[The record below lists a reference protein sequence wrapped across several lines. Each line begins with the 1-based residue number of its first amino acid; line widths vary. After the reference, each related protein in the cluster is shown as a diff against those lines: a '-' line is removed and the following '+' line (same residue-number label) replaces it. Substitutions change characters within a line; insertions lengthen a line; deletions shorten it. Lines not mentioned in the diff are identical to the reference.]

1 MDRGSYPSYS
11 LAPLGERARVRGTQS
26 VLKSETTLTPTL
38 SRHQSSRR
46 EAIASHMKF
55 WTLILQITA
64 VLMASLWSMILSQ
77 AAEND
82 LATLLNGLGA
92 KSRTQIRQTITDLG
106 TLNDPAALPAL
117 EALGDRR
124 LRVDEAGAV
133 YIKDEDGSL
142 RDALG
147 GRLAERAA
155 RDESLL
161 RTPRINNAIRRTLG
175 PIIAQLQLNAP
186 ETAVRLAAVQ
196 ELTKRPRP
204 EMTGPLQAALERET
218 DTDVREAL
226 RVALAQMQ
234 LHSEDKAERL
244 MAITMIGD
252 SGNLGLRPQLEA
264 LSATHEDGSF
274 VETDP
279 EVRQAA
285 EAVLTSFE
293 RTQFLINSVGH
304 LFYGFSLGSV
314 LLLAALG
321 LGITFGLM
329 GVINM
334 AHGEMLM
341 LGAYATYV
349 VQGLFQD
356 YMPGLFDWYVLAAIP
371 AAFGVCL
378 VAGMVLERGVI
389 RFLYGRPLETLL
401 ATWGI
406 SLVLIQSVRLL
417 FGAQNVQVA
426 NPAWLSGGTEI
437 LYGVVLPYSRLA
449 IIVFVSLVVGLV
461 WLILQRT
468 RLGLQ
473 VRAVTQNR
481 AMAGC
486 MGISAARVD
495 MWTFGLGSGIAGLG
509 GVALSQIGNV
519 GPELGRLY
527 IVDSFMVVVLGGV
540 GNIAGTVVGA
550 LSLGLVNKFLE
561 PVAGAVLAKIG
572 VLIFI
577 VLFIQQ
583 RPQGLFALKGRMAE
597 S

>member
-1 MDRGSYPSYS
+1 MKTRSLLFCLSIILLLCLPSPGAGAGKDLSS
-11 LAPLGERARVRGTQS
+11 L
-26 VLKSETTLTPTL
+26 LK
-38 SRHQSSRR
+38 
-46 EAIASHMKF
+46 
-55 WTLILQITA
+55 
-64 VLMASLWSMILSQ
+64 
-77 AAEND
+77 
-82 LATLLNGLGA
+82 GLGA
-92 KSRTQIRQTITDLG
+92 KSRRDVRQAITALG

-124 LRVDEAGAV
+124 LRVNETGII

-142 RDALG
+142 RDALSG
-147 GRLAERAA
+147 EAAEL
-155 RDESLL
+155 DEAVL
-161 RTPRINNAIRRTLG
+161 RTPRINNAIRRALR
-175 PIIAQLQLNAP
+175 PVIAQLQLGA
-186 ETAVRLAAVQ
+186 TDVAVRLAAAE

-204 EMTGPLQAALERET
+204 EMRGPLQAALDREPEAAVR
-218 DTDVREAL
+218 DVLA
-226 RVALAQMQ
+226 VALAQMQ
-234 LHSEDKAERL
+234 LQSEDPTERL
-244 MAITMIGD
+244 AAIRMIGD

-264 LSATHEDGSF
+264 LVATNEDGSF
-274 VETDP
+274 ADADP
-279 EVRQAA
+279 EVRAA
-285 EAVLTSFE
+285 AAAALASFE
-293 RTQFLINSVGH
+293 RTQFLINSLGN
-304 LFYGFSLGSV
+304 LFYGASLGSV

-341 LGAYATYV
+341 LGAYASYV
-349 VQGLFQD
+349 VQGIFQESF
-356 YMPGLFDWYVLAAIP
+356 PAFFDWYLAVAIP

-378 VAGMVLERGVI
+378 LTGMILERGVI

-426 NPAWLSGGTEI
+426 NPAWLSGGIEV

-449 IIVFVSLVVGLV
+449 IILFVTLVVGLV

-481 AMAGC
+481 PMASC

-550 LSLGLVNKFLE
+550 LSLGLVNKMLE
-561 PVAGAVLAKIG
+561 PVAGAVLGKIG
-572 VLIFI
+572 VLIFV

-583 RPQGLFALKGRMAE
+583 RPQGLFALKGRLAE